1 MGAPRLADSGILE
14 SRCRAA
20 ERTRSVEAARR
31 ARARA
36 ARRSDPPGVVESA
49 ASCPP
54 AESRRGRFLEL
65 FASTTIPPAVVA
77 GRSARPTGRR
87 LLWLSF
93 GALGVVYGDIGTSP
107 LYALKECF
115 APERGIGLGPAEI
128 LGVLSLMF
136 WALILVVTVKYL
148 GFILRADNNGEGGVL
163 ALSALLGRTGP
174 RRGKAALLTVGLF
187 GAALLYGDGI
197 ITPAITVLSAF
208 ELKPAFEPYAIPCT
222 VVVLTALFV
231 LQPRG
236 TERVATVFAPV
247 MVAWFLVLGILGG
260 TQIVRQPEVLQ
271 AVMPW
276 HGLRFL
282 SEHGLVGLMML
293 GVVFLV
299 VTGAEA
305 LYADM
310 GHFGARPIRFAWIG
324 FVLPALLLN
333 YFGQGAL
340 LLENPSLAGRPLF
353 ALAPEWFQVPL
364 LVLAILAS
372 MIASQAIISGTF
384 SLTRQAIQLGYC
396 PRMRVV
402 HTSADEIGQ
411 IYIPEVNWFLWAATI
426 GLVLGFQTSSA
437 LASAYGVAVTT
448 TMLITTVLFCV
459 VARAHFGWRRRT
471 ALLVSLPF
479 FLIDLAFFGA
489 NIWKLEGGAWIPL
502 ALGGLVYVL
511 MSTWQRGRALLA
523 ERLQATLPS
532 IQDFIRVVQHDNI
545 PRVPGRAVFLTGS
558 SDLAPPGILHNVKH
572 NRILHTEV
580 AFLTLVTEEVP
591 RVTEE
596 RRVEVRNLG
605 DGFYKVIA
613 RYGFMEDPNV
623 PDLLTRCRAHGME
636 FPPEQVSFFLSR
648 QRFLPTR
655 KPTMS
660 LWRQKL
666 FAVLMRNTLGAT
678 TYFRIPPSQVVE
690 LGSQVQF

>member
-1 MGAPRLADSGILE
+1 M
-14 SRCRAA
+14 
-20 ERTRSVEAARR
+20 
-31 ARARA
+31 
-36 ARRSDPPGVVESA
+36 
-49 ASCPP
+49 
-54 AESRRGRFLEL
+54 
-65 FASTTIPPAVVA
+65 
-77 GRSARPTGRR
+77 
-87 LLWLSF
+87 LWLSL

-115 APERGIGLGPAEI
+115 APGRGIGLSPPEI

-136 WALILVVTVKYL
+136 WALVLVVTVKYL
-148 GFILRADNNGEGGVL
+148 GFILRADNHGEGGVL
-163 ALSALLGRTGP
+163 ALSALLGRSGP
-174 RRGKAALLTVGLF
+174 RRGKTGLMVLGLF

-208 ELKPAFEPYAIPCT
+208 ELKPAIAPYAIPCAMA
-222 VVVLTALFV
+222 VLTALFV

-236 TERVATVFAPV
+236 TERVGAVFGPI
-247 MVAWFLVLGILGG
+247 MIAWFLVLAILGG
-260 TQIVRQPEVLQ
+260 AEVVRHPEVLQ
-271 AVMPW
+271 AVFPW
-276 HGLRFL
+276 HGVRFL
-282 SEHGLVGLMML
+282 GEHGGVGLAVL
-293 GVVFLV
+293 GVVVLV

-310 GHFGARPIRFAWIG
+310 GHFGARPIRLVWIG
-324 FVLPALLLN
+324 FVLPALVLN

-340 LLENPSLAGRPLF
+340 LMHNPEFAERPLF

-402 HTSADEIGQ
+402 HTSPREIGQ
-411 IYIPEVNWFLWAATI
+411 IYIPEVNWLLWAATLA
-426 GLVLGFQTSSA
+426 LVLGFRTSSA
-437 LASAYGVAVTT
+437 LATAYGVAVTT

-479 FLIDLAFFGA
+479 LFIDLAFFGA
-489 NIWKLEGGAWIPL
+489 NMWRLEGGAWVPL
-502 ALGGLVYVL
+502 VLGVLVYVL

-532 IQDFIRVVQHDNI
+532 IQDFIRVVQHGNV
-545 PRVPGRAVFLTGS
+545 PRVPGHAVFLTGN
-558 SDLAPPGILHNVKH
+558 SDLAPPGILHNLKH
-572 NRILHTEV
+572 NRILHEEV
-580 AFLTLVTEEVP
+580 AFLTILTEDVP
-591 RVTEE
+591 RVEE
-596 RRVEVRNLG
+596 ARRVEVHDLG
-605 DGFYKVIA
+605 DGFYKVVA
-613 RYGFMEDPNV
+613 RFGFMEDPDV
-623 PDLLTRCRAHGME
+623 PEMLTRCRAHGMD
-636 FPPEQVSFFLSR
+636 FPPAGVSFFLSR

-666 FAVLMRNTLGAT
+666 FAVLTRNTLGAT
-678 TYFRIPPSQVVE
+678 AYFRIPPSQVVE
-690 LGSQVQF
+690 LGSQVQL